1 MYIATALRK
10 KNIIEYLLYMW
21 QIEDLIRAFGL
32 DMSRINEKIVEPY
45 QLSDNDKK
53 RLYEWY
59 ESLIEMMRTENAQEA
74 GHIQLNKNIVIQ
86 LNDFHAEVL
95 QSGMLHD
102 YNSRF
107 NRLRPFLSQLR
118 SKQNDSEISDIELCF
133 NFLYGIMTLRMQK
146 AEITPET
153 LQVKDEI
160 GKFMGLLNE
169 YYQQYVSGELQL
181 QEE

>member
-1 MYIATALRK
+1 
-10 KNIIEYLLYMW
+10 
-21 QIEDLIRAFGL
+21 
-32 DMSRINEKIVEPY
+32 
-45 QLSDNDKK
+45 
-53 RLYEWY
+53 
-59 ESLIEMMRTENAQEA
+59 
-74 GHIQLNKNIVIQ
+74 
-86 LNDFHAEVL
+86 
-95 QSGMLHD
+95 MLHD

-118 SKQNDSEISDIELCF
+118 SKQNDSEISDIELCL